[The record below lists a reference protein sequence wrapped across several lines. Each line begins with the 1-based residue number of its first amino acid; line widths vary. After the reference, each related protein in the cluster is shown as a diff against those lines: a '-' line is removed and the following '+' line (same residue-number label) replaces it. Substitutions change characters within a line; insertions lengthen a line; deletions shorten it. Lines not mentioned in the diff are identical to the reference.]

1 VVDGPA
7 AEQTGLSFG
16 GLLRQLRDEAGLT
29 QDELAEAAQVSQRAI
44 SDLERGINHTA
55 RKDTAILLAGA
66 LGLDGPAR
74 ELFVAAARGRAPAD
88 EALAA
93 AAPQAGTRPAASTS
107 RTLPRDIAAFTGR
120 RDELDQLMARW
131 AEAAAADGSGL
142 VSVHAI
148 GGMAGIGKTT
158 LAVHAAHRLADQ
170 FPDGQFFMPLHAHTP
185 GQRPVEP
192 ADALASLLLT
202 AGVPAGQ
209 IPPGM
214 DARAGRWRDHAAGK
228 KILLVLDD
236 AAGHQQVRPLLP
248 GTPGSLVL
256 ITSRRR
262 LAALEDAAVVS
273 LDTLAPGEAAGLLAR
288 LASRADVTV
297 GDPAVG
303 ELARLCGYLPLAI
316 GMAGRQLAH
325 HPAWTPGGLAADLAA
340 ACDRLEL
347 MAAENVS
354 VAAAFGLS
362 FQDLDDGQ
370 QRLFRRLGLHPGPD
384 IDAHAG
390 AALDGTTPN
399 QARRHLEALYDQH
412 LITQPAPGR
421 YRFHDL
427 IREHAR
433 ALAAVADP
441 ADSDAAAGR
450 LLDYYLHTALAAN
463 EHIANSSWNLVVN
476 SLPSARPPAC
486 APSVSAP
493 GQAAA
498 WLEDERANLHAAAGY
513 AAATG
518 QLLHAMLIPA
528 AMADFLEARGHRDQ
542 GLALHQSA
550 LAAACQAGDLPGQAR
565 ALVLLANTQVLTGGL
580 AAAVATFQ
588 QAQAVYRDLGDRAGQ
603 ADAINGLGFVHSWT
617 SRFASAIACH
627 QQALELFRDLGHR
640 RGQAEALSGL
650 DYVYS
655 LTGNYPAATASNQQ
669 ALQLFRDVGHRH
681 GQAATLIAL
690 GVLQRLTG
698 DYPTAVATLQQAMAL
713 SRDLGDRRKQA
724 WILDELGVVQRLTGD
739 HRSATAMHREALEKF
754 RDLGDRHGEAYTLN
768 QLGLVQ
774 QLTGDHPA
782 AAVGHQQALQM
793 HRDLGQLHEQTDVL
807 NSIGELSSRTAA
819 SQQARDNHNQALAI
833 ARDLGVPLEEARALE
848 GIGHSHLRDG
858 NPAQAA
864 ALLRDALAIYQRI
877 GSPAARR
884 VEETLREHELSPAL
898 AHPAHGQESAG
909 QRRRPPRGSQPGIEH
924 QLPADPAT

>member
-1 VVDGPA
+1 MG
-7 AEQTGLSFG
+7 
-16 GLLRQLRDEAGLT
+16 
-29 QDELAEAAQVSQRAI
+29 
-44 SDLERGINHTA
+44 
-55 RKDTAILLAGA
+55 
-66 LGLDGPAR
+66 
-74 ELFVAAARGRAPAD
+74 
-88 EALAA
+88 
-93 AAPQAGTRPAASTS
+93 
-107 RTLPRDIAAFTGR
+107 
-120 RDELDQLMARW
+120 
-131 AEAAAADGSGL
+131 EAAAAGGGV

-170 FPDGQFFMPLHAHTP
+170 FPDGQFFLPLHAHTP
-185 GQRPVEP
+185 GQRPVDP

-202 AGVPAGQ
+202 AGVPAHQ
-209 IPPGM
+209 IPPGV
-214 DARAGRWRDHAAGK
+214 DARAARWRDHAAGK

-273 LDTLAPGEAAGLLAR
+273 LATLTPNEAADLLAR
-288 LASRADVTV
+288 LADRTNVTAADAGV
-297 GDPAVG
+297 GQ
-303 ELARLCGYLPLAI
+303 LAALCGYLPLAI
-316 GMAGRQLAH
+316 GMTGRQLAH
-325 HPAWTPGGLAADLAA
+325 HPAWTPAGLAADLAA
-340 ACDRLEL
+340 ARDRLEL

-354 VAAAFGLS
+354 IAAAFGLS
-362 FQDLDDGQ
+362 YADLDDGQ

-384 IDAHAG
+384 IDAHAA
-390 AALDGTTPN
+390 AALDDTTPN

-412 LITQPAPGR
+412 LITEPTRGR

-427 IREHAR
+427 LRQHAR
-433 ALAAVADP
+433 ALAADGDP

-450 LLDYYLHTALAAN
+450 LLDFYLHTALAAN

-476 SLPSARPPAC
+476 SLPSAQPPTC
-486 APSVSAP
+486 APSVSTP
-493 GQAAA
+493 RQAAA
-498 WLEDERANLHAAAGY
+498 WLEDERANLHAAAGF
-513 AAATG
+513 AAAG
-518 QLLHAMLIPA
+518 EQPMYAMLIPA
-528 AMADFLEARGHRDQ
+528 AMADFLEARGPWDQ

-565 ALVLLANTQVLTGGL
+565 ALMLLANTQALTSDL
-580 AAAVATFQ
+580 AAAAATFQ

-603 ADAINGLGFVHSWT
+603 ADAINGLGFVHGRT

-650 DYVYS
+650 ASVYS

-669 ALQLFRDVGHRH
+669 ALELFRDVGHRH
-681 GQAATLIAL
+681 GQAATLSAL
-690 GVLQRLTG
+690 GALQRLTG
-698 DYPTAVATLQQAMAL
+698 DYPAAVATLQQAMAL
-713 SRDLGDRRKQA
+713 SRDLGDRHKQA

-774 QLTGDHPA
+774 QLAGDYPA
-782 AAVGHQQALQM
+782 AASSLQQAL
-793 HRDLGQLHEQTDVL
+793 HLYRDLGDLLGQAETL

-819 SQQARDNHNQALAI
+819 SQQARDHHNQALAI

-858 NPAQAA
+858 NLTQAA
-864 ALLRDALAIYQRI
+864 APLRDALAIYQRI

-884 VEETLREHELSPAL
+884 AEETLRQHELSPAL
-898 AHPAHGQESAG
+898 ADPAHGQESAG
-909 QRRRPPRGSQPGIEH
+909 QRRRPPHNSQPGIEH